1 MSNTFKTINELAQY
15 SAVFLDSKLGLANR
29 VSRQAQSVYANGRG
43 DTVRVPIRTPM
54 TTADEYVAGS
64 GTVTSSNITE
74 TSADITLNR
83 HFYKSATLTAQ
94 NKTLDIK
101 NFADQVLFP
110 LVQSV
115 AQGIDTMVAREMRLF
130 SRNLVG
136 TAGTTPSTVAHCT
149 AGVLKLMDNKVNADE
164 GYMAAITPASWAG
177 LMGAVEMK
185 SNDYGSSQN
194 GGMAVGQLSPVSGIR
209 EFFTTQN
216 LGTFSSGDT
225 AGTVL
230 IKGASQTGTSII
242 IDGFTSATGTVKQG
256 TRLTFAGDTQVYT
269 VQADATIAS
278 NETTISIYPSKASAS
293 ANDGAVTFET
303 AFKESYIY
311 HPSSIACAVVA
322 PAPFDDN
329 TSSVVQVNG
338 LSLRVSYQKSGLDE
352 IVVVDTLAGVKLIH
366 AEGGCV
372 FQG

>member
-1 MSNTFKTINELAQY
+1 MPQPVGETRQSVGILREDNGDALLVRLRENLQIVDDNRATILRGGNAIGAIRPEQGRGFDGVGQVVGLNAKVLQRQI
-15 SAVFLDSKLGLANR
+15 AHGLAHFKLPRRDGGKPHRNLL
-29 VSRQAQSVYANGRG
+29 RQAMAEIIDRHGMVRSV
-43 DTVRVPIRTPM
+43 
-54 TTADEYVAGS
+54 
-64 GTVTSSNITE
+64 
-74 TSADITLNR
+74 
-83 HFYKSATLTAQ
+83 
-94 NKTLDIK
+94 
-101 NFADQVLFP
+101 
-110 LVQSV
+110 
-115 AQGIDTMVAREMRLF
+115 
-130 SRNLVG
+130 
-136 TAGTTPSTVAHCT
+136 
-149 AGVLKLMDNKVNADE
+149 GV
-164 GYMAAITPASWAG
+164 
-177 LMGAVEMK
+177 
-185 SNDYGSSQN
+185 
-194 GGMAVGQLSPVSGIR
+194 GIR

-216 LGTFSSGDT
+216 LGTFAQGDI

-242 IDGFTSATGTVKQG
+242 VDGFTSATGTVKQG

-278 NETTISIYPSKASAS
+278 NETTLVIYPSKASAG

-303 AFKESYIY
+303 AFKESFIY

-366 AEGGCV
+366 PEGGVV